1 MDVKAYIESGVL
13 ESYVLGSASPD
24 ETRQLLRLKKQHPEI
39 ANALFEV
46 ETQLEVMAQ
55 NMGVTPPPGML
66 IRIENEINGLIE
78 TGKHLPPAR
87 QRPTDYRRPESE
99 PCPQFIDVEATTDHM
114 RIHKAWRWV
123 FAGIFILSKL
133 FLIAAIY
140 YYLENRQAQEQIQ
153 ELKIELKQY
162 KH

>member
-1 MDVKAYIESGVL
+1 MDIRAYIESGVL

-46 ETQLEVMAQ
+46 ETELETLAQ
-55 NMGVTPPPGML
+55 HMSVIPPPGML
-66 IRIENEINGLIE
+66 TRIEDEISGLIE
-78 TGKHLPPAR
+78 TEKHLPLAR
-87 QRPTDYRRPESE
+87 QRRTDYRRPESE
-99 PCPQFIDVEATTDHM
+99 QSSQFIEVESTTDQV

-133 FLIAAIY
+133 FLIASIY

-153 ELKIELKQY
+153 ELKTELKQY